1 MLVSADTLRGR
12 RRENQDHVLAGNLLL
27 SGGLSL
33 HAAAPPEEPVL
44 LAVSD
49 GIGGG
54 VFPREASKTALEAFQ
69 AAFWC
74 AEGTFPPLLPRLLQ
88 AAQAA
93 NQSVWQLCGS
103 NGGCTL
109 TCAAVM
115 PDGSFATLGLG
126 DSPIWLLTAGG
137 LRRLF
142 TPQNEAELKK
152 EQGLRPVHG
161 DKCALLAFCGMN
173 PNPAR
178 LPFRITSCGRL
189 HPGEGLLLHSDGLT
203 LTPSAL
209 RRGMQTK
216 TPAKAL
222 CRKALLRGSRD
233 NISAVYALMDKT

>member
-54 VFPREASKTALEAFQ
+54 VFPGEASKTALEAFQ

-74 AEGTFPPLLPRLLQ
+74 TEGTFPPLFPRLLQ

-93 NQSVWQLCGS
+93 NQSVWKLCGG

-109 TCAAVM
+109 ACAAIM

-142 TPQNEAELKK
+142 TP
-152 EQGLRPVHG
+152 R
-161 DKCALLAFCGMN
+161 
-173 PNPAR
+173 
-178 LPFRITSCGRL
+178 
-189 HPGEGLLLHSDGLT
+189 
-203 LTPSAL
+203 
-209 RRGMQTK
+209 TK
-216 TPAKAL
+216 RNSK
-222 CRKALLRGSRD
+222 RSRD
-233 NISAVYALMDKT
+233 FVLFTGTSAPCWLSAA